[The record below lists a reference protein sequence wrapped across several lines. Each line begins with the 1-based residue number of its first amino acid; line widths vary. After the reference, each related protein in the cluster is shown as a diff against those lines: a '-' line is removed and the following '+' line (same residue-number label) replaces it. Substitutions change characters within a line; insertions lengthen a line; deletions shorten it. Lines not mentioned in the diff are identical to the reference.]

1 VGVRFPVILIFLATL
16 TSQLVSQGAR
26 WPDFRGPTR
35 DGHAPAAR
43 VPLRWS
49 ETHNVRWK
57 VPIPGVAW
65 SSPVVWDGQVW
76 MTTASPKGHKM
87 GVVALDVAT
96 GKKLHE
102 RLLIE
107 TEKPE
112 EKNPLNSYASPTPA
126 IEEGRIYVHFG
137 SYGTACLD
145 TKTGKTVWERS
156 DLPCDHATGPG
167 SSPILYKDLLIFHMD
182 GRDVQYVVALDKKTG
197 KTRWKTP
204 RTIDLSKQAPDMR
217 RAFSTPIVI
226 DVDGAP
232 RLVSTGSQATYL
244 YEPETG
250 KEVWRL
256 FHKGFSQS
264 SRPVQGDGL
273 LFLNTGYV
281 RPQLLAVRPGGQGD
295 VTDKDAIAWTFRRSV
310 PTMPSALFIDGLIYM
325 VSDGG
330 VASCVEAKTG
340 KSLWRERIGGEHSAS
355 PVFVNGRIY
364 FFDREGG
371 SVVIAPGPEFKKL
384 AENTLESGC
393 MASAAVVGDA
403 FLLRTKKHLYRL
415 EKDPE

>member
-1 VGVRFPVILIFLATL
+1 M
-16 TSQLVSQGAR
+16 R
-26 WPDFRGPTR
+26 WN
-35 DGHAPAAR
+35 
-43 VPLRWS
+43 
-49 ETHNVRWK
+49 EKENVRWK
-57 VPIPGVAW
+57 VSIPGTAW

-76 MTTASPKGHKM
+76 VTTASPKGHMM
-87 GVVALDVAT
+87 GVVAVDVVT
-96 GKKLHE
+96 GKKIHE

-107 TEKPE
+107 NEKPA
-112 EKNPLNSYASPTPA
+112 EKNPLNSYASPTPV
-126 IEEGRIYVHFG
+126 IEEGRVYVHFG

-145 TKTGKTVWERS
+145 TRTGKTLWERS

-167 SSPILYKDLLIFHMD
+167 SSPILHGDLLIFHMD

-197 KTRWKTP
+197 KTRWKTD

-232 RLVSTGSQATYL
+232 RLISTGSQATYA
-244 YEPETG
+244 YEPSTG

-256 FHKGFSQS
+256 YHKGFSQS
-264 SRPVQGDGL
+264 SRPVLGDGL
-273 LFLNTGYV
+273 LFLNTGFV
-281 RPQLLAVRPGGQGD
+281 RPQLLAVRPGGKGD
-295 VTDKDAIAWTFRRSV
+295 VTGKDAIAWTARRSV
-310 PTMPSALFIDGLIYM
+310 PTMPSPLFLDGRIYI

-330 VASCVEAKTG
+330 VASCLDAKTG

-355 PVFVNGRIY
+355 PIHAGGRIY

-371 SVVIAPGPEFKKL
+371 TVVISPGPTFKKL
-384 AENTLESGC
+384 AENRLDSGF

-403 FLLRTKKHLYRL
+403 FIFRTKKHLYRI